1 MRQALVTGA
10 TGTVGHPLAR
20 LLAERGVRVRALV
33 RDPARGGLP
42 PGVEAWP
49 GDLAEPGSLRAA
61 VQGCDT
67 VFHAAGLPEQWLRDR
82 SLFDRVNVDGTRSL
96 VEAALAERVEC
107 FVHTSTMDVFER
119 PRDLPFDES
128 LLAEKP
134 LSTAYERSKQQADR
148 LVAEAIGRGLPARLV
163 HPSAVF
169 GPGPARPTGLNR
181 LLVDLARRKVPALPP
196 GGMAVVFNE
205 DLAEGHLRAARA
217 PVGSRYLFSDRFLEL
232 PEIAALVR
240 QAVPGTRIPVTL
252 AGPSAWIFA
261 AVGELTS
268 KATGRPP
275 QLSFGE
281 LHFLGSELTP
291 DARRAR
297 DQLDWHPSD
306 TADAVAATLRAFGV
320 RTASPDPG

>member
-33 RDPARGGLP
+33 RDPGRAVLP
-42 PGVEAWP
+42 AGVEVWP
-49 GDLAEPGSLRAA
+49 GDLTEGGTLRAA

-67 VFHAAGLPEQWLRDR
+67 VFHTAGLPEQWLRDR
-82 SLFDRVNVDGTRSL
+82 SLFGRVNVDGTRAL
-96 VEAALAERVEC
+96 VEAALAEQVET

-128 LLAEKP
+128 AIAEHP
-134 LSTAYERSKQQADR
+134 LHTAYERSKQQADR
-148 LVAEAIGRGLPARLV
+148 LVTAALGRGLPARFV

-169 GPGPARPTGLNR
+169 GPGPTRPTALNR
-181 LLVDLARRKVPALPP
+181 LLVDLARNKVPALPP
-196 GGMAVVFNE
+196 GGMAVVLNE
-205 DLAEGHLRAARA
+205 DLAAGQLRAAQA

-232 PEIAALVR
+232 PEIAGLVKL
-240 QAVPGTRIPVTL
+240 AVPTARVPMTL
-252 AGPSAWIFA
+252 AGPAAWALAGI
-261 AVGELTS
+261 GELTS
-268 KATGRPP
+268 KVTGRPP
-275 QLSFGE
+275 LLSFGE

-297 DQLDWHPSD
+297 AELGWSPSE
-306 TADAVAATLRAFGV
+306 TGDAVARTLRAFGV
-320 RTASPDPG
+320 RLPPTGPV

>member
-20 LLAERGVRVRALV
+20 RLAERGVRVRALV
-33 RDPARGGLP
+33 RDPARAALP
-42 PGVEAWP
+42 PGVEAVA
-49 GDLAEPGSLRAA
+49 GDLTDPVSLRAA
-61 VQGCDT
+61 VRGCDA

-82 SLFDRVNVDGTRSL
+82 SLFERVNVDGTRAL
-96 VEAALAERVEC
+96 VGAALAEEVGC

-128 LLAEKP
+128 VLAERP
-134 LSTAYERSKQQADR
+134 LRTAYERSKQQADR
-148 LVAEAIGRGLPARLV
+148 LVTEAVGRGLRARIV

-169 GPGPARPTGLNR
+169 GPGPATATALNR
-181 LLVDLARRKVPALPP
+181 LLVDLARRKVPMLPP

-205 DLAEGHLRAARA
+205 DLAEGQLAAAQA
-217 PVGSRYLFSDRFLEL
+217 PVGSRFLFSDRFLEL

-240 QAVPGTRIPVTL
+240 EVVPAARVPVTL
-252 AGPSAWIFA
+252 ASPSAWVFA
-261 AVGELTS
+261 AAGELTA
-268 KATGRPP
+268 KLTGRAP

-297 DQLDWHPSD
+297 IQLGWQPSD
-306 TADAVAATLRAFGV
+306 PAEAVARTLRAFGV
-320 RTASPDPG
+320 RGASDG